1 MVFTQPRLDGNHDWF
16 MGNCIAVVYCVRAS
30 DLITIVIL
38 IIGEAAAADSDNHT
52 SSSEALSLRA
62 SHAPSHLFR
71 KQVQLQ
77 SLGATSSHHHSEIM
91 GTLKEASTKGMQLR
105 RNVAFAIVFIFITVL
120 LRGVVS
126 LLHAVGQAHQDNDN
140 CCSATRA

>member
-1 MVFTQPRLDGNHDWF
+1 MVFTQPRLAGNHNWF
-16 MGNCIAVVYCVRAS
+16 MGNCIAAVYYVRAS
-30 DLITIVIL
+30 DLISIVIL
-38 IIGEAAAADSDNHT
+38 IIGEAAAADSDNHP
-52 SSSEALSLRA
+52 SSSKALSLRA
-62 SHAPSHLFR
+62 CHLFR

-77 SLGATSSHHHSEIM
+77 SLGATSSHHRSEIM
-91 GTLKEASTKGMQLR
+91 GTLKIASTKGMQLR
-105 RNVAFAIVFIFITVL
+105 RNVAYAIVFVFITVL

>member
-1 MVFTQPRLDGNHDWF
+1 MVFTQPRLDGNHNWF
-16 MGNCIAVVYCVRAS
+16 MGNCIAAVYYVRAS
-30 DLITIVIL
+30 DLISIVIL
-38 IIGEAAAADSDNHT
+38 IIGEAAAVDSDNHT

-62 SHAPSHLFR
+62 CHLFR

-77 SLGATSSHHHSEIM
+77 SLGATSSHHRSEIM

-105 RNVAFAIVFIFITVL
+105 RNVAYAIVFIFITVL